1 MKTSG
6 KPSCA
11 PSSRGSQIEA
21 GAVYGRIRALLCR
34 SWGIPPWEFDKAAQ
48 AEQVSF
54 ADAAQTLRLEAVETP
69 LMAYLFPEREARRR
83 EKFNE
88 VSGLLRRYERE
99 TDPAKREALGK
110 QIEEANRW

>member
-1 MKTSG
+1 
-6 KPSCA
+6 
-11 PSSRGSQIEA
+11 
-21 GAVYGRIRALLCR
+21 
-34 SWGIPPWEFDKAAQ
+34 
-48 AEQVSF
+48 
-54 ADAAQTLRLEAVETP
+54 LEAVETP